1 MLEVLEPVE
10 EPELVTRLKEPMV
23 PRAVEVGRS
32 AVCHGSWGWDAIL
45 EVVAP
50 VQEEAAVVVLEP
62 EGVGWPRRLGDEPPW
77 W

>member
-10 EPELVTRLKEPMV
+10 EPELVARLKEPMV
-23 PRAVEVGRS
+23 LRAVEVGRS
-32 AVCHGSWGWDAIL
+32 AVCHGSWGWGAIL

-62 EGVGWPRRLGDEPPW
+62 EGVGWPRRLGDEPLW

>member
-10 EPELVTRLKEPMV
+10 EPELVARLKEPMV

-32 AVCHGSWGWDAIL
+32 AVCHGSWGWGAIL

-50 VQEEAAVVVLEP
+50 VQEEAAAVVLEP

>member
-1 MLEVLEPVE
+1 
-10 EPELVTRLKEPMV
+10 MV
-23 PRAVEVGRS
+23 PRVVEDGRS
-32 AVCHGSWGWDAIL
+32 AVCHGSWGWGAIL

-62 EGVGWPRRLGDEPPW
+62 EGVGWPQRLGDEPPW